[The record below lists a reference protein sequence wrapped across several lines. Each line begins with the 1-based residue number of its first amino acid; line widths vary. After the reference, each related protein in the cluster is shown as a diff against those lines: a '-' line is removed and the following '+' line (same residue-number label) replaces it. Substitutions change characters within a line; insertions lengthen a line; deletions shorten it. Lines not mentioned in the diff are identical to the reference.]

1 MAGSARSPFGQGF
14 ASCPDLN
21 PSEQALEF
29 IADDELV
36 EFSPKLER
44 NLPGSLGGG
53 RSARQ
58 AVAIKDYIMAAAGWP
73 TAPIDSFRALSED
86 FSGLDQRAQS
96 TRREPPT
103 DCEAA
108 VL

>member
-53 RSARQ
+53 RSAR
-58 AVAIKDYIMAAAGWP
+58 
-73 TAPIDSFRALSED
+73 
-86 FSGLDQRAQS
+86 
-96 TRREPPT
+96 
-103 DCEAA
+103 
-108 VL
+108 